1 MFLLKILRFFPGT
14 GWEQVC
20 SQTPFSSSSQRQR
33 GCELHNEGDRHSH
46 QQSRQAG
53 DGKGEYRK
61 LQRSNLDEQT
71 EWAGRCKNRQNA
83 IQEMG
88 WAMKALVW
96 RSIKLFSKRGEHHH
110 RSGEE
115 EPLVERRKEAP
126 SLSLSL
132 SLSLSPSIMESESE
146 CFITQI
152 VCLVEI
158 LLSVLDTASWRKY
171 SQNKCS
177 KFQKPL

>member
-1 MFLLKILRFFPGT
+1 
-14 GWEQVC
+14 
-20 SQTPFSSSSQRQR
+20 
-33 GCELHNEGDRHSH
+33 
-46 QQSRQAG
+46 
-53 DGKGEYRK
+53 
-61 LQRSNLDEQT
+61 
-71 EWAGRCKNRQNA
+71 
-83 IQEMG
+83 
-88 WAMKALVW
+88 MKALVW

-115 EPLVERRKEAP
+115 EPLVERRREV
-126 SLSLSL
+126 L

-171 SQNKCS
+171 SNDKCLTS
-177 KFQKPL
+177 QRLC

>member
-1 MFLLKILRFFPGT
+1 M
-14 GWEQVC
+14 EM
-20 SQTPFSSSSQRQR
+20 
-33 GCELHNEGDRHSH
+33 
-46 QQSRQAG
+46 
-53 DGKGEYRK
+53 
-61 LQRSNLDEQT
+61 
-71 EWAGRCKNRQNA
+71 
-83 IQEMG
+83 EMG

>member
-1 MFLLKILRFFPGT
+1 MR
-14 GWEQVC
+14 E
-20 SQTPFSSSSQRQR
+20 
-33 GCELHNEGDRHSH
+33 
-46 QQSRQAG
+46 
-53 DGKGEYRK
+53 
-61 LQRSNLDEQT
+61 
-71 EWAGRCKNRQNA
+71 
-83 IQEMG
+83 
-88 WAMKALVW
+88 LVW
-96 RSIKLFSKRGEHHH
+96 RFHQTQKERDHQH

-158 LLSVLDTASWRKY
+158 LLSVLETGLCRKY
-171 SQNKCS
+171 SQINVQNFNS
-177 KFQKPL
+177 L

>member
-1 MFLLKILRFFPGT
+1 MG
-14 GWEQVC
+14 
-20 SQTPFSSSSQRQR
+20 
-33 GCELHNEGDRHSH
+33 NES
-46 QQSRQAG
+46 AVM
-53 DGKGEYRK
+53 E
-61 LQRSNLDEQT
+61 
-71 EWAGRCKNRQNA
+71 A
-83 IQEMG
+83 
-88 WAMKALVW
+88 
-96 RSIKLFSKRGEHHH
+96 IKLFEKRGDHQH

-115 EPLVERRKEAP
+115 EPLVERRREVP
-126 SLSLSL
+126 
-132 SLSLSPSIMESESE
+132 SLSPSIMESESE